1 MSILKSA
8 VQESRAAYT
17 AHTNISDI
25 LLDSVHHDEHVR
37 KKAIEWI
44 EALQNTNQQ
53 QQQQQHNNHQK
64 QKQKE
69 EKENE
74 EAMNGVSN
82 ATYDTKTLQI
92 QQGTKAL
99 AKKRDLVAEV
109 KVTNKSCYQ

>member
-1 MSILKSA
+1 MSILKSV
-8 VQESRAAYT
+8 VQESRVAYT

-53 QQQQQHNNHQK
+53 QQQQQHNQK
-64 QKQKE
+64 QKD
-69 EKENE
+69 EKDN

-109 KVTNKSCYQ
+109 KVSTNHHM